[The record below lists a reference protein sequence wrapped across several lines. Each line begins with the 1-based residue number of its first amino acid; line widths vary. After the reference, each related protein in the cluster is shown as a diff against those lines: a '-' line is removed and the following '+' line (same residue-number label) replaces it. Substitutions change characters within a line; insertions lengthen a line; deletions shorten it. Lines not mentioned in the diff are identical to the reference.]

1 MWKSSLAVRVHIEVA
16 QTALAYV
23 SLLMFFFLKIL
34 LMFKLDQHN
43 LHLDIRMITDKQSLV
58 FLMSKVAVRL
68 PLLMMPNFKLLTKV
82 RLNPKNAWKKCLHLI
97 QTKCRNFAQTPIDLK
112 ALTIWRWY
120 QRFFTF
126 EIRDFCP
133 LCMFFIHPYV
143 LVLYSYWSAIIV

>member
-23 SLLMFFFLKIL
+23 SLLMFFFFLIL

-43 LHLDIRMITDKQSLV
+43 LHLDIRMITDKQSIV

-82 RLNPKNAWKKCLHLI
+82 RLNPKNA
-97 QTKCRNFAQTPIDLK
+97 
-112 ALTIWRWY
+112 
-120 QRFFTF
+120 
-126 EIRDFCP
+126 
-133 LCMFFIHPYV
+133 
-143 LVLYSYWSAIIV
+143 